1 MTLESQEIEPETLL
15 INCDCVGKEHGG
27 LLVEGRKR
35 IGVTSRFFA

>member
-27 LLVEGRKR
+27 LFVQGRKR